1 MAIAD
6 EILGLD
12 VTIEVDGAALPEY
25 NYYSA
30 QDHEI
35 PNSNTKYLEAP
46 SGAEFSIRYLFRPP
60 FAPPSD
66 VHMDVMF
73 DDKYVQVP
81 FIEHGGKDGC
91 EVYLSSR
98 STMKVEGRDFTQ
110 KFHFSKL
117 QTGMTS
123 ALV

>member
-6 EILGLD
+6 IPGLD

-30 QDHEI
+30 QDQDM
-35 PNSNTKYLEAP
+35 PSSSTKYVEAP

-66 VHMDVMF
+66 VLMDILF
-73 DDKYVQVP
+73 DDKYVQAP
-81 FIEHGGKDGC
+81 FFEHGRKDGC
-91 EVYLSSR
+91 EGYL
-98 STMKVEGRDFTQ
+98 
-110 KFHFSKL
+110 
-117 QTGMTS
+117 
-123 ALV
+123 